1 VEHVASGLSLLP
13 LFQWC
18 ESAGLIVAMRRS
30 LWLFPVI
37 ESVHL
42 MGLALIGGAVLMV
55 DLRLLGVGL
64 RRQPVAVVAREAERW
79 LLVSLFVMLPTG
91 FLLFM
96 ASAVK
101 CYYLPAFWVKMTAL
115 FLAILFTFSVRR
127 RVAMG
132 DETRMNPV
140 WARLVAVV
148 SVTLWS
154 AVAIAGRMV
163 GFP

>member
-1 VEHVASGLSLLP
+1 MSLLP

-18 ESAGLIVAMRRS
+18 ENAGLIVAMRSS

-42 MGLALIGGAVLMV
+42 MVLALTGGAVLMV
-55 DLRLLGVGL
+55 DLRLLGFGL
-64 RRQPVAVVAREAERW
+64 RRQPAARVARDAERW
-79 LLVSLFVMLPTG
+79 LLVSLVVMLPTG

-115 FLAILFTFSVRR
+115 FLAIVFTFSVRR
-127 RVAMG
+127 RVAMA
-132 DETRMNPV
+132 DDTRMNPIWTKV
-140 WARLVAVV
+140 VGVV
-148 SVTLWS
+148 SLSLWS
-154 AVAIAGRMV
+154 SVAIAGRMV

>member
-1 VEHVASGLSLLP
+1 MSLLP
-13 LFQWC
+13 FFEWC
-18 ESAGLIVAMRRS
+18 ESSGLMVAMRSS

-42 MGLALIGGAVLMV
+42 IGLALTGGAVLMV
-55 DLRLLGVGL
+55 DLRLLGFGL
-64 RRQPVAVVAREAERW
+64 RRQPVALVARDAERW

-101 CYYLPAFWVKMTAL
+101 CYYLPVFWVKMASL
-115 FLAILFTFSVRR
+115 FLALVFTFSVRR
-127 RVAMG
+127 RVAMAP
-132 DETRMNPV
+132 DTRMNPV
-140 WARLVAVV
+140 WARLVAVI
-148 SVTLWS
+148 SLSLWS
-154 AVAIAGRMV
+154 SVAIAGRLV